1 MRKST
6 VISAAIIA
14 GLIVFA
20 TLYFSPL
27 GKPTAPNV
35 TIAAIQPIGND
46 LYLYVTQTN
55 NGGATVPMTY
65 RYYIGEE
72 IDPRSID
79 IQLSHEEPFIV
90 SNSDRFTWGYALG
103 EVTVN
108 VTGRLYDFK
117 SSASYLKKGIRNHM
131 PVRVLNTPH

>member
-20 TLYFSPL
+20 ALYFSPV

-35 TIAAIQPIGND
+35 TIAAVQPIGND
-46 LYLYVTQTN
+46 LYLYVTQIN

-72 IDPRSID
+72 IDLRSID

-90 SNSDRFTWGYALG
+90 SNSDRFTWGDASG

-117 SSASYLKKGIRNHM
+117 SSASYLKKGIRNQM
-131 PVRVLNTPH
+131 PVRVLNTPQ

>member
-6 VISAAIIA
+6 VISAAIIV

-20 TLYFSPL
+20 TLYFSQL
-27 GKPTAPNV
+27 GKSTAPNV
-35 TIAAIQPIGND
+35 TIAAVQPIGND

-55 NGGATVPMTY
+55 NGGATVPMAY

-79 IQLSHEEPFIV
+79 IQLNHEEPFIV
-90 SNSDRFTWGYALG
+90 SNSERFTWGYASG